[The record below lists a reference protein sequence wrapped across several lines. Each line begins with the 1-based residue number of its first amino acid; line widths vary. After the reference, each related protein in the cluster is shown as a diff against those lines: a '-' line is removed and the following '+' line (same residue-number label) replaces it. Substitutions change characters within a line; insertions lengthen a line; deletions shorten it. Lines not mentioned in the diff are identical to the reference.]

1 MNILF
6 EVKTNKY
13 KSYYVMAD
21 DFNSAKRKTE
31 NFIAEEEKSRSI
43 LDSDGS
49 LQIARRREDIEE
61 VVSISQIANKIIS

>member
-1 MNILF
+1 MSILF

-21 DFNSAKRKTE
+21 DYNSAKRKTE
-31 NFIAEEEKSRSI
+31 NAIAEEEKSRSI

-61 VVSISQIANKIIS
+61 VTSISQIANKIIS

>member
-1 MNILF
+1 MSILF

-21 DFNSAKRKTE
+21 DYNSAKRKTE
-31 NFIAEEEKSRSI
+31 NAIAEEEKSRSI

-49 LQIARRREDIEE
+49 LQMARRREDIEE
-61 VVSISQIANKIIS
+61 VTSISQIANKIIS